1 MPTTKST
8 ERPALRVPQ
17 VRVLKLL
24 AKDKQGRAS
33 RKTIAEKAK
42 IYTGHV
48 FIHVGQAE
56 QDFVDRRLQRRLIDA
71 RPHGRIALRIEID
84 QQYALRML
92 SQPRRQ
98 IDCRRGLAYSAFLV
112 GDTEYFGHEVSR
124 VRKNGCAIFLKF

>member
-56 QDFVDRRLQRRLIDA
+56 QAGRDHTEEKFGVRSLISHGYVRIVKVKGDKDEGIPDSELIEITAAGRKALDKHERLQ
-71 RPHGRIALRIEID
+71 
-84 QQYALRML
+84 
-92 SQPRRQ
+92 
-98 IDCRRGLAYSAFLV
+98 
-112 GDTEYFGHEVSR
+112 
-124 VRKNGCAIFLKF
+124 VRD